1 MIVETPNAK
10 PFYDQPGF
18 FQAAQEATRR
28 ANRSG
33 KQFRITRDYG
43 SFAVHPADAMYY
55 GLHIA
60 FVNPD
65 SAGQP

>member
-1 MIVETPNAK
+1 MLIETPGAK

-33 KQFRITRDYG
+33 RQQRITRDYG
-43 SFAVHPADAMYY
+43 SFAVHDAELGSY
-55 GLHIA
+55 GVHIS

-65 SAGQP
+65 QWASK

>member
-1 MIVETPNAK
+1 MLIETPNAK

-28 ANRSG
+28 ANGSG
-33 KQFRITRDYG
+33 KQYRITRDYG
-43 SFAVHPADAMYY
+43 QFAVHRANAMYY
-55 GLHIA
+55 GLHIS

-65 SAGQP
+65 QWASK